1 MTWIE
6 ISRNADC
13 HQMEKG
19 EEIYFVYHT
28 DKQFQGR
35 RLKKHSLKRDDSL
48 GGLSMKYSHL
58 YM

>member
-1 MTWIE
+1 
-6 ISRNADC
+6 
-13 HQMEKG
+13 MEKG